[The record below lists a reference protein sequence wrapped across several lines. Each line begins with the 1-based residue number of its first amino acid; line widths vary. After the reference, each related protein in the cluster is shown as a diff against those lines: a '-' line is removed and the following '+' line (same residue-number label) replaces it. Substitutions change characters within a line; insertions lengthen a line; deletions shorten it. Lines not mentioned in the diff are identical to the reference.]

1 MFEADIAETKAKLD
15 KALVALTNA
24 FGHIRTGRASPAM
37 VEHLQVEAYG
47 AMTPLNQC
55 AAITVPEPTQLAIK
69 AWDKTLVK
77 AIEKAIVASNL
88 GMAPSS
94 DGHVIRLQLPALSQ
108 ERRKQLASQAKDEN
122 EKSKV
127 AMRSIRRDAIKHVET
142 KGKEDKAS
150 EDLIKKSKEKI
161 DAMLKEHE
169 MQGEKR
175 LAEKTKDILEG

>member
-1 MFEADIAETKAKLD
+1 MFEADIADTKTKLD

-94 DGHVIRLQLPALSQ
+94 DGHVIRLQLPPLSQ
-108 ERRKQLASQAKDEN
+108 ERRKQLAGQAKDEN
-122 EKSKV
+122 EKTKV
-127 AMRSIRRDAIKHVET
+127 AMRSIRRDAIKHIET

-161 DAMLKEHE
+161 DALLKDHE
-169 MQGEKR
+169 MQAEKK